1 MKFLTDE
8 ECDDAIRRKIIES
21 LNEICF
27 NYFLQ
32 DLALQEKD
40 DYEIIVTP
48 QENLCLSI
56 FNEFIKQYENKYSQD
71 IFNTVKFTLEKRSL
85 FFFIFLM

>member
-1 MKFLTDE
+1 LKFLTDE